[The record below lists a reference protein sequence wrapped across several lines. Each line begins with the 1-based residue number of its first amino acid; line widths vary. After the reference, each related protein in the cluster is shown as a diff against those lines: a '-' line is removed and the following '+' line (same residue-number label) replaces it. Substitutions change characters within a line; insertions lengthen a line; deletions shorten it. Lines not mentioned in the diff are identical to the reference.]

1 MLPLYKCV
9 NRLIEIPRNQ
19 LEQLHMG
26 LMPVVDSA
34 IDKLAARL
42 GTSWGN
48 LQEARDRALKKRRA
62 LEADLSEFNS
72 ADSSI
77 IVFGS
82 LGRDEFTVGSDLDWT
97 LLVDGIADP
106 AHLDV
111 ALAIK
116 EKLEESGHK
125 PPGREAVFG
134 SLAFSHELIHQIGG
148 QDDTNANT
156 TRRILLLLES
166 AVIGRREAHGRVLSN
181 VLHRYLKEDRGLWYG
196 SGKFKVPRFLLND
209 IARYWRTMAVD
220 FASKQRARGNEG
232 FAMRNIKLRLSR
244 KLIFISGLLACFSC
258 HLNLTDEQKKQ
269 IYAARAVQPL
279 VEHLRRHLELT
290 PLESLAN
297 ALFKIKELDGSSA
310 KLFRAYDQFVG
321 MLADENLLSDGK
333 TQRKHLED
341 LAVEDLDTDPVF
353 QKARDISHDFR
364 DAVHEIFLRSKTELS
379 ELTIEFGVF

>member
-1 MLPLYKCV
+1 MK
-9 NRLIEIPRNQ
+9 Q
-19 LEQLHMG
+19 LDMG
-26 LMPVVDSA
+26 LTPEVESAVDM
-34 IDKLAARL
+34 LAARL
-42 GTSWGN
+42 DANWEN
-48 LQEARDRALKKRRA
+48 LRAARDKAIEKRRA
-62 LEADLSEFNS
+62 LETDLSEFNS

-77 IVFGS
+77 VVFGS
-82 LGRDEFTVGSDLDWT
+82 LGRDEFTPGSDLDWT

-116 EKLEESGHK
+116 DKLETLKHK

-134 SLAFSHELIHQIGG
+134 TLAFSHELIHQIGG

-166 AVIGRREAHGRVLSN
+166 AVIGRREAHSQVVSK

-258 HLNLTDEQKKQ
+258 HLGLTDDEKKQ
-269 IYAARAVQPL
+269 FYPAVAVQPL
-279 VEHLRRHLELT
+279 VEHLRRQLQLT
-290 PLESLAN
+290 PLEALATTLLN
-297 ALFKIKELDGSSA
+297 FPELDRSSANLFK
-310 KLFRAYDQFVG
+310 AYDSFVG
-321 MLADENLLSDGK
+321 ILGDERPLEDGK
-333 TQRKHLED
+333 TRRKHLEE
-341 LAVEDLDTDPVF
+341 LPLKHLEDDPIF
-353 QKARDISHDFR
+353 EEAREISHQFR
-364 DAVHEIFLRSKTELS
+364 DAVHEIFLRSNTELS
-379 ELTIEFGVF
+379 QLTIEYGVF

>member
-1 MLPLYKCV
+1 VK
-9 NRLIEIPRNQ
+9 
-19 LEQLHMG
+19 QLHMG

-42 GTSWGN
+42 GANWET
-48 LQEARDRALKKRRA
+48 LRAARDRAGDKRRA
-62 LEADLSEFNS
+62 LESDLSEFS
-72 ADSSI
+72 SGDSSI

-116 EKLEESGHK
+116 DKLEQSGHK

-166 AVIGRREAHGRVLSN
+166 AVIGRREAHTQVVSN
-181 VLHRYLKEDRGLWYG
+181 ILLRYLKEDRGLWYG

-209 IARYWRTMAVD
+209 IARYWRTMGVD

-258 HLNLTDEQKKQ
+258 HLGLTNEEKKQ
-269 IYAARAVQPL
+269 LYPAVAVQPL
-279 VEHLRRHLELT
+279 VAHLQRQLQLT
-290 PLESLAN
+290 PLESLATS
-297 ALFKIKELDGSSA
+297 LLKFEELDGSAA
-310 KLFRAYDQFVG
+310 KLFKAYDSFLG
-321 MLADENLLSDGK
+321 MLADESLLDDGK

-341 LAVEDLDTDPVF
+341 LTLEDLDHDPVF
-353 QKARDISHDFR
+353 EKARDISHEFR
-364 DAVHEIFLRSKTELS
+364 DAVNDIFLTSKTELS
-379 ELTIEFGVF
+379 QLTIEYGVF

>member
-1 MLPLYKCV
+1 
-9 NRLIEIPRNQ
+9 
-19 LEQLHMG
+19 MG
-26 LMPVVDSA
+26 LMPIVESA

-42 GTSWGN
+42 GANWEN
-48 LQEARDRALKKRRA
+48 LRAARDRAVEKRRA
-62 LEADLSEFNS
+62 LERDLEEFNS

-82 LGRDEFTVGSDLDWT
+82 LGRDEFTLGSDLDWT

-106 AHLDV
+106 AHLEV

-116 EKLEESGHK
+116 DKLEKSGHK

-166 AVIGRREAHGRVLSN
+166 AVIGRRDAHGRVLSN

-196 SGKFKVPRFLLND
+196 SGTFKVPRFLLND

-244 KLIFISGLLACFSC
+244 KLIYISGLLACFSC
-258 HLNLTDEQKKQ
+258 HLDLGEDQKKQ
-269 IYAARAVQPL
+269 VYPMKAVQPL
-279 VEHLRRHLELT
+279 VDHLRRHLELT
-290 PLESLAN
+290 PLESLAA
-297 ALFKIKELDGSSA
+297 ALLKLEELDASTA
-310 KLFRAYDQFVG
+310 KLFKAYDEFVG
-321 MLADENLLSDGK
+321 ILADESILDDGK
-333 TQRKHLED
+333 TPRKHLED
-341 LAVEDLDTDPVF
+341 LAVEDLDSDPVF
-353 QKARDISHDFR
+353 KKARDISHDFR
-364 DAVHEIFLRSKTELS
+364 DAVHQIS
-379 ELTIEFGVF
+379 